1 MQSYGIQLIKKIQK
15 GDTTQYARTCRYP
28 KMKKIYLESD
38 TDTYML
44 TVPQVT
50 VSEI

>member
-1 MQSYGIQLIKKIQK
+1 MQRYGIQLIKKIQR
-15 GDTTQYARTCRYP
+15 GDITQYARACRYP
-28 KMKKIYLESD
+28 KMKKIYLESH